1 MPARAIAALL
11 LFVAAAGCSGSS
23 QVQQTAPAEPE
34 IKQPTGEII
43 SETPAAAETPVVP
56 VFSISSID
64 GETIKLENLLGSFPV
79 YLVFIPTTTD
89 SADRDQLQEI
99 ETKIEVFEKLGAEVV
114 VVISDWPPPVADLR
128 DELELSYPLIAD
140 PLQVIAT
147 EWGVFDAT
155 GEGRTSPA
163 SFVFDSFGTL
173 IARLVST
180 ETENR
185 PSIEEVLNAMEE
197 SLRSGTA

>member
-34 IKQPTGEII
+34 IKQPTVEII

-155 GEGRTSPA
+155 GEGRTRPA